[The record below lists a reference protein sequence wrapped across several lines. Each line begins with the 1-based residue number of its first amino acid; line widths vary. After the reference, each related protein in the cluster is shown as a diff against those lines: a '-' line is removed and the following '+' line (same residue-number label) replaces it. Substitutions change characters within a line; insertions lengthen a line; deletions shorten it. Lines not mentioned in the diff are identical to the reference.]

1 MSATWAHPFRYAWFA
16 GFWVVFWFPVPAS
29 LTRPPSV
36 RGDRADPL
44 NAVVGYHVAFCVS
57 VTGVRWLLPLFA
69 LFRGCDR
76 TRSTCALVKFV
87 YLLLKRLS
95 RLPSPEL
102 GLRGLNQVVQFF
114 VCHVSEIHFRAP
126 LVEGVAD

>member
-57 VTGVRWLLPLFA
+57 VTGVGWLLPLLA

-76 TRSTCALVKFV
+76 TSSTCALVKFV
-87 YLLLKRLS
+87 YLLLKHVTC
-95 RLPSPEL
+95 LPSPEFSL
-102 GLRGLNQVVQFF
+102 CGLNQLINLFRGHIREINSHEF
-114 VCHVSEIHFRAP
+114 V
-126 LVEGVAD
+126 L